1 MSEWIK
7 VTDDWE
13 AFLDNVNRKLSVS
26 SIATGFYQIIE
37 SGKEKV
43 ILKASVGEVGYEA
56 EISKEE
62 ASKKVEELK
71 SMLKRKGTFLKI
83 TKVTPSELFYT

>member
-43 ILKASVGEVGYEA
+43 ILKASVGGVGYEA
-56 EISKEE
+56 EISREE
-62 ASKKVEELK
+62 ASKKIEELK

>member
-1 MSEWIK
+1 MPEWIR

>member
-1 MSEWIK
+1 MTELIR

-26 SIATGFYQIIE
+26 SLATGFYQIIE

-71 SMLKRKGTFLKI
+71 SILKRKGTFIKI
-83 TKVTPSELFYT
+83 VKVTPDELFYT